1 MWLEVNNVIENLK
14 NYKEL
19 LKSNIKKEIRGKYKG
34 SFLGILWSFIN
45 PLLTALVYAIIF
57 PFILKTSQDHYVT
70 FLIIGIL
77 PWNFF
82 VTTINQGTT
91 TVLQN
96 GSIIKKVYFPREILP
111 ISIVG
116 SNLVNFIISC
126 LIIFLFLIFSGIGF
140 SPYILFL
147 PLIILVQTIFQM
159 GIVFITSAINVYVRD
174 AEYIINFIL
183 NMVFY
188 ATPILY
194 SSSLFPEKIAWLL
207 NLNPMTTIIICYR
220 DILYYQ
226 SMPHLK
232 SLLVVLAASL
242 VLLWIGI
249 KIFKKL
255 EKGFAEEV

>member
-1 MWLEVNNVIENLK
+1 M
-14 NYKEL
+14 

-34 SFLGILWSFIN
+34 SFLGVLWSFIN

-111 ISIVG
+111 ISIIG

-140 SPYILFL
+140 STYVLFL

-194 SSSLFPEKIAWLL
+194 SSSLFPEKIVWLL
-207 NLNPMTTIIICYR
+207 NLNPMTTIINCYR

-242 VLLWIGI
+242 ILLWIGI